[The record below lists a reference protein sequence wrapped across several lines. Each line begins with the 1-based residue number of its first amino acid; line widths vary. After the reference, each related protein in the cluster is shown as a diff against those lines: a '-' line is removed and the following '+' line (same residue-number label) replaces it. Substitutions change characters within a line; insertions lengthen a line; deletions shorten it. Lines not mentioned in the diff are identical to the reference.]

1 MKYAIAL
8 YQRFALLIREVAKF
22 GIIGALAFVVTWAG
36 TNVLH
41 FGLGWGPLTSNAV
54 ATIVAATFAYAGNK
68 FWTFRHRRDS
78 GLGREYFLFFVLN
91 GVGLLIQLL
100 CIGFVHYTLDMQGRV
115 PYNVALIIGIVLGTL
130 FRYWSYK
137 KWVFLPP
144 QVPAVDARTGLPS
157 RGPVIVPDSL
167 KGTHVAW
174 KKPGTGT
181 ASRPASTGE
190 PGDAPV
196 NGHMAGTGPGD
207 GPGDGSVSG
216 TGGGALWSHNAR
228 NRDSRSRRSREV
240 RARPRTDRDGTGPVG
255 GGDPPRSD
263 D

>member
-1 MKYAIAL
+1 MIVPV
-8 YQRFALLIREVAKF
+8 RFAIGLYRRSAVLIHEVAKF
-22 GIIGALAFVVTWAG
+22 GVIGALAFVITWGG

-41 FGLGWGPLTSNAV
+41 FGLGVGPLTSNAI
-54 ATIVAATFAYAGNK
+54 ATVVAATFAFAGNK

-100 CIGFVHYTLDMQGRV
+100 CIGFTHYTLRLEGRL
-115 PYNVALIIGIVLGTL
+115 PYNVALIVGIVLGTL

-144 QVPAVDARTGLPS
+144 QLPAVDARTGLPS
-157 RGPVIVPDSL
+157 RQPVSVPDSL
-167 KGTHVAW
+167 KGTFATSKRARPV
-174 KKPGTGT
+174 GNG
-181 ASRPASTGE
+181 AS
-190 PGDAPV
+190 GDVRMNGHPV
-196 NGHMAGTGPGD
+196 NGSP
-207 GPGDGSVSG
+207 
-216 TGGGALWSHNAR
+216 WSHYAR
-228 NRDSRSRRSREV
+228 NRDSRSRRPWEV
-240 RARPRTDRDGTGPVG
+240 SARPGADGNGTGPVG